1 MGILFPNADV
11 KIFLKCSLK
20 IAAKRRFKEFK
31 KTNKRIT
38 LKMVKKAIRLRDHV
52 DSTRKFSPLRIPK
65 GAVVVDTT
73 NISKKEM
80 FRRVVKVIE
89 DKLLLK
95 YGRNFKAR

>member
-1 MGILFPNADV
+1 MKV
-11 KIFLKCSLK
+11 
-20 IAAKRRFKEFK
+20 AAKRRFKEFK
-31 KTNKRIT
+31 RVNKKIT

-80 FRRVVKVIE
+80 FRRVSKVIE
-89 DKLLLK
+89 EKLLLK
-95 YGRNFKAR
+95 YGSNFKTR